1 VAAETIDQ
9 SIIVSNV
16 PARLDRLPWSRWHWL
31 VVIALGITWVLDGL
45 EVTLAGAVGAVLK
58 RPDTLALSDA
68 QIGASATFY
77 LIGAVTGAL
86 FFGYLTDRL
95 GRKRLFTITLL
106 LYLSATALTAS
117 PGTLLRT
124 RFFVRL
130 PAQASAVNIPPSTPP
145 LMS

>member
-1 VAAETIDQ
+1 MTILRRVLSVMPTTLNPTVIESD
-9 SIIVSNV
+9 I

-31 VVIALGITWVLDGL
+31 IVIALGITWVLDGL

-58 RPDTLALSDA
+58 RSDTLALSDA

-77 LIGAVTGAL
+77 LIGAVTGSL

-106 LYLSATALTAS
+106 LYLSATALTAFS
-117 PGTLLRT
+117 W
-124 RFFVRL
+124 
-130 PAQASAVNIPPSTPP
+130 N
-145 LMS
+145 